1 MRGGDRARGGFAIA
15 CDPAPHQ
22 PVRRVE
28 HRGVERGEA
37 AGTVLGHSPQHG
49 VDQAGIARGMAVGL
63 REPHREIDRGMVGH
77 IEKQDLRGA
86 HQQRR
91 LDLRRLARQPAFEMC
106 RKQMAQRAE
115 PPQHARDQ
123 GAHQG
128 AVALGQRAKA
138 AGFELFVER
147 APAPQHAVDD
157 IGGDAPGGEPWW
169 RVRCRRGGEGGG

>member
-1 MRGGDRARGGFAIA
+1 
-15 CDPAPHQ
+15 
-22 PVRRVE
+22 
-28 HRGVERGEA
+28 
-37 AGTVLGHSPQHG
+37 
-49 VDQAGIARGMAVGL
+49 
-63 REPHREIDRGMVGH
+63 
-77 IEKQDLRGA
+77 
-86 HQQRR
+86 
-91 LDLRRLARQPAFEMC
+91 MC

-157 IGGDAPGGEPWW
+157 IAAMRRAASPWW
-169 RVRCRRGGEGGG
+169 RGRCRRGGRGRSTCAPRPAFAGR